1 MSPSEFSAHMVEE
14 DDTSTSTSNTP
25 PSIHETLAR
34 FSHILAAMDSRFRA
48 LEAVIPPNPTS
59 SVPPPTATF
68 TQPVTALQKPL
79 FKVNTPTEFTG
90 DRKLTYTFLTECQ
103 FIFDSQPSM
112 PDPERIRYLASF
124 LRGQAQAWYIAVVA
138 RPGRKFASLQE
149 FLDLFLSMFGEND
162 HLSQEAAT
170 SKLLDLKQSKSV
182 QAYAARFQELSVL
195 TSFNEAGLMALYKN
209 GLKPQIK
216 QHLLNKSSL
225 PSNMAQL
232 VEWSIAY
239 DDQLGAIN
247 PHYWKATPSTPTPM
261 EIDLIS
267 VKPATSTTK
276 ITSKLVAGKLSQ
288 EEKSRRNLLGLCAYC
303 GEGHLISNCQAL
315 KAKNEH
321 RQADQ

>member
-1 MSPSEFSAHMVEE
+1 MSFSGFSAVSE
-14 DDTSTSTSNTP
+14 DDDIPITP
-25 PSIHETLAR
+25 TLDSSSSIQDTLAQFAR
-34 FSHILAAMDSRFRA
+34 ILTSMDARFRA
-48 LEAVIPPNPTS
+48 LEQSNSNSPSFTIPPPNPMIAQPPS
-59 SVPPPTATF
+59 SYT
-68 TQPVTALQKPL
+68 KPL
-79 FKVNTPTEFTG
+79 FKVNTPQEFSG
-90 DRKLTYTFLTECQ
+90 DRKLTYTFLTQCD
-103 FIFDSQPSM
+103 FIFDSQPTM
-112 PDPERIRYLASF
+112 PDSERIRYIASF

-138 RPGRKFASLQE
+138 RPGRRFASFQE
-149 FLDLFLSMFGEND
+149 FLNLFLGMFGEND

-170 SKLLDLKQSKSV
+170 SKLLDLRQTKSV

-195 TSFNEAGLMALYKN
+195 TSFNESGLMALYKN

-247 PHYWKATPSTPTPM
+247 PHFWKTTPSTPTPM

-267 VKPATSTTK
+267 VRPANSTTK
-276 ITSKLVAGKLSQ
+276 ITTKLVAGKLSQ
-288 EEKSRRNLLGLCAYC
+288 EEKKRRNLLGLCAYC
-303 GEGHLISNCQAL
+303 GEDHLISNCQAL